1 MVKFNNV
8 YCTLC
13 AMIYLQLL
21 GCYGEVLRNITK
33 EFDQM
38 LIKFDQ
44 QEEKF
49 NQMFVK
55 VDQLEKKL
63 KNLTENCNEGMLK

>member
-1 MVKFNNV
+1 MPKFNNV

-13 AMIYLQLL
+13 AMIYVQLL
-21 GCYGEVLRNITK
+21 GCYGKLLRNVSE
-33 EFDQM
+33 EFDQI

-49 NQMFVK
+49 NQMLVE
-55 VDQLEKKL
+55 VDQLEEKL
-63 KNLTENCNEGMLK
+63 KNLTENHNEGM